1 VKSEE
6 WNVYRRYAEFREFHQ
21 QIQRYL
27 PNASTFN
34 FPPKKTVGRK
44 EFYLF
49 IKLISYGNTYSIKI
63 VQQRELIPEIN
74 HKKHSYVFWGN

>member
-1 VKSEE
+1 MLVTFIFIHVKTEE

-27 PNASTFN
+27 PDASSFN

-44 EFYLF
+44 ARERLKLMCAYLKTLKPT
-49 IKLISYGNTYSIKI
+49 IYRKLLLS
-63 VQQRELIPEIN
+63 
-74 HKKHSYVFWGN
+74 